1 MSTKLA
7 SAAVVVSAI
16 AACPLSGC
24 ANRYFADRST
34 NPVIEDYINHGDDG
48 AGLGV
53 MSTTAS
59 RRNVYIQLKPE
70 GAIGKICAEP
80 PPDVGEA
87 FAKSFAAS
95 VETGEIKGGL
105 ASSAATSIAPLLYRS
120 QGLQLYRDSVSHLC
134 FMYMNGVIKEAEF
147 FAEEKAAR
155 QQADGLIRYEIEKKP
170 AFVAPAGATAPQ
182 VTTTIKPPSAA
193 PEVTTTVTPK

>member
-1 MSTKLA
+1 MPIKLDR
-7 SAAVVVSAI
+7 AAVLVCAI
-16 AACPLSGC
+16 AAGALTGC

-59 RRNVYIQLKPE
+59 RRNVYIQLMPN
-70 GAIGKICAEP
+70 GVIGKICAEP

-105 ASSAATSIAPLLYRS
+105 ASSAATSIAPLLHRS

-147 FAEEKAAR
+147 FTEEKEARKQAAK
-155 QQADGLIRYEIEKKP
+155 LIELEIEKKP
-170 AFVAPAGATAPQ
+170 GFVVPAGAKPHQ
-182 VTTTIKPPSAA
+182 VTTTIKPPAAA
-193 PEVTTTVTPK
+193 PEVTTTVTPQ